1 DMPSFARTNLPDVM
15 IADPTRNLDR
25 GTIVIQ
31 QPGAV
36 LNVDVVDGAGAPVPN
51 HVVLIEDPR
60 PRSPLEF
67 RPERTNAQGRA
78 TFDRLAAGQYRVSTT
93 AVERCAGVLLT
104 ASRVV
109 PVPAEGTIKTLL
121 AVGGRATFRITSP
134 FGPAMGVVISASP
147 NVPTPPSPFPFRAI
161 PSGCRGATDGD
172 GRAAL
177 TNFPPGPAHVD
188 VHMANS
194 TYIRQVDVPPDGREV
209 AISIP
214 DGFLPLRVVNDK
226 NEPVPGAAVTW
237 TSGGG
242 RVEATVMATGDALLE
257 GVGAVRGTLTASA
270 RGYQPTEEQ
279 LAEPPGIL
287 HTLTLSPLPQAARL
301 RVRVLTMAGEPIRN
315 AVVEFLST
323 DAAAVT
329 RVVLTDGRGVVMF
342 DDVPPGS
349 IRLIVSADGFVTSTR
364 RIAKDATGEV
374 VFALSRGYRA
384 IADVE
389 LPATAGP
396 HLVRVTDDSNRSMD
410 DVLDSESDRRVEP
423 PGRLS
428 LGSLAPGTYIIEL
441 QGAGGRRQERIRIVD
456 RDVHAIVR

>member
-1 DMPSFARTNLPDVM
+1 MPFFARTRLPDVNV
-15 IADPTRNLDR
+15 ADPTRNIDGGSL
-25 GTIVIQ
+25 VIQ

-134 FGPAMGVVISASP
+134 FGPARGVAISAAP
-147 NVPTPPSPFPFRAI
+147 NVPLPPSPYAFRAI

-172 GRAAL
+172 GRVAL
-177 TNFPPGPAHVD
+177 TNFPAGPAHVD
-188 VHMANS
+188 VHMVNS
-194 TYIRQVDVPPDGREV
+194 TYVRQVDVPADGREV
-209 AISIP
+209 AIAIP
-214 DGFLPLRVVNDK
+214 DGLLPVRVVNDR
-226 NEPVPGAAVTW
+226 NDPVPGATVTW
-237 TSGGG
+237 AGSGG
-242 RVEATVMATGDALLE
+242 RVEATATATGDALLE
-257 GVGAVRGTLTASA
+257 GVGSARGTLTASA
-270 RGYQPTEEQ
+270 QRYQPAEEQ

-287 HTLTLSPLPQAARL
+287 HALTLLPRPQAARL
-301 RVRVLTMAGEPIRN
+301 RARVMTMAGEPVRN

-323 DAAAVT
+323 DAAALP
-329 RVVLTDGRGVVMF
+329 RVALTDGSGGVML
-342 DDVPPGS
+342 DDAPSGS
-349 IRLIVSADGFVTSTR
+349 MQLVASADGFVTSTM
-364 RIAKDATGEV
+364 RIAKDATSEV
-374 VFALSRGYRA
+374 VVTLARGFRV

-396 HLVRVTDDSNRSMD
+396 YLVRVMNDRNRSMD

-423 PGRLS
+423 PGRVS
-428 LGSLAPGTYIIEL
+428 LGPLAPGTYVIEL
-441 QGAGGRRQERIRIVD
+441 QGADGRRQERISVVD